1 MIVVDRSVKADK
13 SLYAAHIGSDMVIEG
28 ERAGTEMNK
37 LLPNGGKII
46 ELSGPLVPVLP
57 PAVQKVSARPSP
69 KLSKL
74 LPLRLVT
81 SPVPK
86 ANR

>member
-1 MIVVDRSVKADK
+1 
-13 SLYAAHIGSDMVIEG
+13 MVIEG

-46 ELSGPLVPVLP
+46 ELSGTTGSGAATGRAEGFRKTL
-57 PAVQKVSARPSP
+57 AKI
-69 KLSKL
+69 SKL